1 MNKIITTII
10 LLAVGGIS
18 LADTKMTI
26 QNNSN
31 IAMTVTYAICHPKIQ
46 TGNIRITH
54 RIYNYPCP
62 FKPIK
67 KTISGNGGFEIIS
80 IPDDTIVNNGNRIHY
95 LLKVIAA
102 TCESQN
108 NIIQPLNDPDCV
120 VDKDN
125 NVNSIILTTQ
135 AQAIICKSVTAKD
148 IK

>member
-1 MNKIITTII
+1 MNKIIAIII
-10 LLAVGGIS
+10 LLVVNGIS

-31 IAMTVTYAICHPKIQ
+31 MAMAVTYAICHPKIQ
-46 TGNIRITH
+46 TGVIRITH
-54 RIYNYPCP
+54 KIYNYPCP

-67 KTISGNGGFEIIS
+67 KTISSNGGFEIIS
-80 IPDDTIVNNGNRIHY
+80 VPDDMIANNGKRIHY

-102 TCESQN
+102 TCESQDK
-108 NIIQPLNDPDCV
+108 IIQPLSDPDCV

-135 AQAIICKSVTAKD
+135 AQAIICKSATIAVH
-148 IK
+148 